1 MRCCK
6 WQWRKPVPPTNIG
19 NEEPDDVDDDDEI
32 ILERLEEEM
41 ADDYSDEEEGEILHI
56 SQVTP
61 PNTDRGM
68 LKDQC
73 LLPSNLKLHKITWH
87 EIVKVAEIN

>member
-68 LKDQC
+68 LKR
-73 LLPSNLKLHKITWH
+73 PVNY
-87 EIVKVAEIN
+87 IVMG